1 MRLYGAI
8 EKVEP
13 LDDGTVRVH
22 GIASAESVDDQGE
35 VVKAEAIRNALPNY
49 MKFPA
54 LREMHQL
61 AAAGTTLEAEVGDDG
76 VTRIVAHVV
85 DPVAV
90 AKVKNQVYRGFSIGG
105 RVTQRASGSPKT
117 ITGLTLNEISL
128 VDRPA
133 NPDAVFDC
141 WKASDGATEAPF
153 NAPFQLWACGEQSHT
168 HLAKADAIKC
178 LEIRA
183 AEPTIE
189 DSIDVTPNA
198 ALKALKLDIVPW
210 NIESTIKATS
220 RKEKTW
226 DNETA
231 RKALWNIGQLACLTE
246 ALSEYC
252 ECLVLEAAVEG
263 DNSPQP
269 AKLKTIVAD
278 LCTFLRDQL
287 AEDTAELVEGTDDM
301 IFEGYHL
308 EPRAV
313 SATVKILQNIEGSEK
328 LVSEIEKRGM
338 RHNRSDQAMLDTI
351 SYALDK
357 AMDSGTARRND
368 LVRMVDAQ
376 KAVLDAGATALNAD
390 GREMLTNSNPVKG
403 SPTQH
408 STVNSGHPPVPV
420 PTGTSGITHIDKA
433 AGTAAIDAIVKA
445 GHGHV
450 ALVNAAHD
458 ILCSMSD
465 GVACKE
471 GARPPRHSATDVA
484 LMCKAH
490 DAMMGI
496 DGVKCAAAEV
506 EAAEA
511 SQDMNPPTEV
521 TDAKEAAVVVEVV
534 PEAVP
539 DETLTK
545 VLEAIVSRHAAPEP
559 DPLMKAMSDTLARMD
574 ARMDAMAADV
584 TKIKETPL
592 PPAMMAR
599 PAVSVSKAGDNAS
612 GRLSSDMSD
621 ADLVEAFKK
630 MSKEEQSL
638 ILIKASYAQPMRRPG
653 ITDGPM
659 PGMPAREQG

>member
-76 VTRIVAHVV
+76 ITRIVAHVV

-90 AKVKNQVYRGFSIGG
+90 SKVKNQVYRGFSIGG
-105 RVTQRASGSPKT
+105 RVTQRSSGSPKT

-141 WKASDGATEAPF
+141 WKASEATEAPF
-153 NAPFQLWACGEQSHT
+153 NAPFQLWACGEHSHT

-178 LEIRA
+178 LENRA
-183 AEPTIE
+183 AEPTVE
-189 DSIDVTPNA
+189 THEELSVA
-198 ALKALKLDIVPW
+198 AIPKLSKSDHP
-210 NIESTIKATS
+210 S
-220 RKEKTW
+220 RTVRTW
-226 DNETA
+226 DTETA
-231 RKALWNIGQLACLTE
+231 RKALWNIGELACLTE
-246 ALSEYC
+246 ALSCYC
-252 ECLVLEAAVEG
+252 DCLVLEAAVEG

-278 LCTFLRDQL
+278 LCAFLRDQL
-287 AEDTAELVEGTDDM
+287 AEDTAELVEGTDADDM

-313 SATVKILQNIEGSEK
+313 SATVKILQNIKGSEK

-338 RHNRSDQAMLDTI
+338 RHNRTDQALLDTV

-357 AMDSGTARRND
+357 ALDSGTAKRSD
-368 LVRMVDAQ
+368 LIYMVDAR
-376 KAVLDAGATALNAD
+376 KAVLDAGATMLNAD
-390 GREMLTNSNPVKG
+390 GREMLTNSNPTAG

-408 STVNSGHPPVPV
+408 STVDSCHAAPVPV
-420 PTGTSGITHIDKA
+420 PSGTSGITHIDKA

-458 ILCSMSD
+458 LLCSMSD
-465 GVACKE
+465 GVVCKD
-471 GARPPRHSATDVA
+471 GDRPKRHSSADVA

-506 EAAEA
+506 EAAAATE
-511 SQDMNPPTEV
+511 DENPPEA
-521 TDAKEAAVVVEVV
+521 DAKEAAAVAEVA
-534 PEAVP
+534 EP

-545 VLEAIVSRHAAPEP
+545 MLAAIVGRHAPPEP
-559 DPLMKAMSDTLARMD
+559 DPLMKAMSDSIAAISTQLGAL
-574 ARMDAMAADV
+574 AADV

-592 PPAMMAR
+592 PPVTMAR
-599 PAVSVSKAGDNAS
+599 VDKPAHLNA
-612 GRLSSDMSD
+612 DMSD
-621 ADLVEAFKK
+621 ADLTKAFLK

-638 ILIKASYAQPMRRPG
+638 FLIKASYAAPMRRPG
-653 ITDGPM
+653 ITDGPA
-659 PGMPAREQG
+659 PGAAREQG